1 MAAVH
6 ALVLFH
12 IVFGFLHQSLG
23 LISDYKL
30 CGDPE
35 CESMISRV
43 QAQRDHSAKDC
54 RFLNFKK
61 GDIITVYYKLTG
73 KRNDLWAGSM
83 EKLSGLFPK
92 DAIKI
97 DQLFIDEKKEIQVPT
112 QEYDFICFDEKGLV
126 IEHSTEFEDLEDLS
140 QETQET
146 DLNEVRDKP
155 TETEERE
162 PSQNSVQDV
171 SDQNTPETTETGGS
185 SWIGSA
191 VNGWF
196 GRNEQ
201 SNDEPQDESSE
212 ESFKSRKIVMDI
224 EENLMEEKTN
234 SGTFGWIS
242 GELTNAFGFGN
253 KELKTD
259 AQDNIENPTND
270 EDTSSQQSSSWMSM
284 GRDVLGFSEENT
296 DAATK
301 PEAEKEDENTNME
314 DQSTL
319 NPSQNMDVADNIQ
332 GDENTPDDI
341 AENNDSSLDDRITE
355 NEKEEKQAGWYGNMY
370 NRITNLYKE
379 DNEGKASVSEN
390 PASATSTEDK
400 TKESESS
407 SQSIF
412 SVSGLKSMLKLP
424 FQEDTVVTKDEEKT
438 EKEEDTRKEEIQHN
452 NMDQEEEMLI
462 DIDEQDSNQIDTD
475 VLASDDVKQLDEE
488 SNMTEDSTD
497 SQILEEN
504 SADNLNEEVKSEN
517 KADFFEEKV
526 EQDAK
531 DVQSDEEK
539 TGKEEDPGKKDFDE
553 EQEDKMLTDSDE
565 QESNQID
572 IDILNVTQSLSD
584 KTMTLQDSIA
594 SDSTEQLDVE
604 SNMMEESIDSQILE
618 KKSVDN
624 INEEVKCESN
634 ADFLEGKVE
643 QDTRDVQS
651 EEKTVKE
658 EDPRKEY
665 LDEEKNNNKDQEE
678 KMLIDIHEQDSNTID
693 TDVFSE
699 TQSLSLKEST
709 ASDSTEQLDV
719 ESNMTEDS
727 TDSQTLE
734 IKSADHLYEEV
745 KSENNAD
752 FIEENMDQDMRDVQS
767 EEKSGKEEDPGKED
781 FDKEQNNHKDQEEK
795 MLVDIRE
802 QDSNAIDTDVFRETQ
817 MQSDKTMTLKD
828 SIASDSTEQ
837 LVVESN
843 MMEDSTDSQT
853 TEIKSADNLYE
864 VKSENNADF
873 IEENMDQDTRNVQKE
888 EKTGKQEDLV
898 KEDFHEEQNNFKDQE
913 EKMLIDI
920 NEKVSN
926 PIDTG
931 IVSETQSLSDKT
943 MTLKENIASDSTEQ
957 LGVESNIKENSID
970 SQILEIK
977 SADILNEEVK
987 SENNADFIE
996 GKMDQ
1001 DTRDVQSEEK
1011 SEKDEDPGKED
1022 FDEEQNNHKDQE
1034 EKTLVDIREQDSNTI
1049 DTDVFSETLIQ
1060 SDKTLTLKESIAS
1073 DSTEQLDVESSM
1085 TENSTDSLILDIKSD
1100 FIEENMD
1107 QDTRDVQNEE
1117 KTGTQEDPV
1126 KEDFEEEQN
1135 TFKDQEEKMLIDIN
1149 EKVSN
1154 PTDTDVLSETQSL
1167 SDNTVTLKET
1177 IASDSTEQLDVESNM
1192 KENSIDSQILDKKS
1206 ADNLSEEVKSE
1217 NNADFLEGKTDQDT
1231 REVQSEEKTGKQ
1243 EDPVKEHFDEEQN
1256 NFRDQEEKMLI
1267 DINEKVSNPIDTD
1280 VLSKTQSLSDKT
1292 ITLNENIAS
1301 DSTEQLYVESNM
1313 KENSIDSQ
1321 ILDKKSADNLSE
1333 EVKSE
1338 NNADFLEG
1346 KMDQDTRE
1354 VQSEEKTGK
1363 QEDPVKEDF
1372 DEEQNNFKDQEVKM
1386 LIDINEKVSNPI
1398 DTDVLSET
1406 QSLSDKTMTLKE
1418 NTAPDSTEQLEVEF
1432 NVKEDSTDSQ
1442 ILEIKSADNLNEEIK
1457 IENDEVL
1464 EGVVEQDAKDVQS
1477 DEEKTG
1483 KEVNSGKEDFLE
1495 QQNVKDEEIYESVKQ
1510 ESTTKDVHQ
1519 ASSDETMI
1527 LKDSV
1532 ASNDITDIDGFS
1544 KESNTQHSDDVTS
1557 ANNTTDEVIQSEN
1570 NLTDSVD
1577 DILEGTLTQS
1587 PSDQANLDTIK
1598 QQENYSNEIS
1608 TDPVTGEDTSKL
1620 SESDIQTDTELHYEK
1635 TQESNVADLNADS
1648 HIESVKTDQ
1657 SVNADVNSELTL
1669 DAFSENNKEK
1679 QLAEGDQ
1686 GILKENDE
1694 LVLNRNEAQLD
1705 EALPND
1711 ITFHEEKL
1719 PDSEAHATP
1728 MSNEQKLDTNI
1739 NPLDE
1744 RSSYIHTLV
1753 TSEETLHSEL
1763 ESNSALNITDY
1774 NYNARESHH
1783 ESLVIENSKDTD
1795 SVGKND
1801 NEVVV
1806 HEEQEESG
1814 TVSEPTENYFETKE
1828 KEDDTQI
1835 TNESLTQETQ
1845 AKSPLLNTSDGSGDL
1860 KDGSH
1865 DLSSLKHGDIDN
1877 IPSAMTEDPDGYRTS
1892 TETELT
1898 NDFFSKNDS
1907 VQDENINIM
1916 HDQTQSAE
1924 HKEET
1929 DTANNEDRQTDSES
1943 VKRREESDTGAIWD
1957 QRDDGDTAVK
1967 LEDKKKHGNEKQPG
1981 NPEIQDKNTVSHPT
1995 ETSTEYANLY
2005 PYLSKQVIE
2014 DLLDLFGD
2022 QKLSWLDSKMGN
2034 TNAGQDN
2041 DVLDE
2046 LDDIEQLLEYYMKMN
2061 TKLGRIQQD
2070 NGVPGKDNTKEYS
2083 ALQKLFTLLSSLR
2096 KKYSPV
2102 ITDNSVE
2109 SPGVRED
2116 DCIHEACLDV
2126 NKNTQQMISTTEV
2139 ENNQVSGDTS
2149 VLGNPQNEP
2158 VFEEKDLSGI
2168 TDNVEDVHTDE
2179 QEIRKHEDWASSET
2193 KKTTFQNDGL
2203 ISEEH
2208 IEALNGL
2215 RQFYQMAVFVEVT
2228 INEIASIVDKVVSS
2242 LPDDI
2247 RPGPDLYGL
2256 PWEAVVFTG
2265 FLGLLTLLLFS
2276 CRFIHSIKSR
2286 LYASKE
2292 KQMAQKVAELLDEKC
2307 KVLETFSEVKQK
2319 FDKLESTLQNNGMS
2333 AQAAEKDSLEV
2344 ASQKLEQSN
2353 AQMKKEIERL
2363 QEELSQQNKARKQ
2376 QEDQLA
2382 ELEQILRN
2390 LEEEAKE
2397 RKSQLEQDNTTL
2409 KIHEINTE
2417 RLQKNLQAA
2426 KEEHAMLLESKA
2438 QLVQEAEDWGERLGE
2453 LEEEM
2458 KMCERSHTGM
2468 LEDCA
2473 NKDDRIKSLTECLLK
2488 MRDWDS
2494 EDESCVDG
2502 STNTAGAE
2510 NGDSSDFRQ
2519 KQKVQK
2525 LIEAAKMSADL
2536 KSMEEDKNRVFAK
2549 LADEIKAKEDL
2560 QEGIKQLEEQKE
2572 VLESES
2578 ANYASESQKLQQKLQ
2593 IMTEMYQENELKLH
2607 RMLTVEEKER
2617 LQKEEKLNKAGK
2629 KISLAAE
2636 ELNTYRQ
2643 RAKDLEEELERTSQ
2657 AYKNQIVSHE
2667 KKAHDNWLA
2676 ARAADRDLADVKRE
2690 NAHLRQRLTDSQF
2703 KFEILEKD
2711 VREGRP
2717 LFRGERS
2724 PYGPSPLSRPSS
2736 ETRAFLSPPTLMDGP
2751 PRLSPQFMGPG
2762 RGHPLPDPG
2771 LPFKRPPPGP
2781 YPMGPLPPR
2790 PPLPPE
2796 PYFADKSDSS
2806 FLRNSSSISENESRE
2821 GPHSMPGDMRLP
2833 PDPDSRMG
2841 PPPGPRLM
2849 GMPPLMDPRDP
2860 HFPPRGPYGPPEFF
2874 PPRGPGGPPIG
2885 MRGPLPP
2892 GMFPRAPMPLPQHM
2906 GYLPPRPQSDSFPP
2920 GPPPRPSPP
2929 GSEQPPNQSPSPHD
2943 VI

>member
-767 EEKSGKEEDPGKED
+767 EEKSGKEEDPG
-781 FDKEQNNHKDQEEK
+781 
-795 MLVDIRE
+795 
-802 QDSNAIDTDVFRETQ
+802 
-817 MQSDKTMTLKD
+817 
-828 SIASDSTEQ
+828 
-837 LVVESN
+837 
-843 MMEDSTDSQT
+843 
-853 TEIKSADNLYE
+853 
-864 VKSENNADF
+864 
-873 IEENMDQDTRNVQKE
+873 
-888 EKTGKQEDLV
+888 
-898 KEDFHEEQNNFKDQE
+898 
-913 EKMLIDI
+913 
-920 NEKVSN
+920 
-926 PIDTG
+926 
-931 IVSETQSLSDKT
+931 
-943 MTLKENIASDSTEQ
+943 
-957 LGVESNIKENSID
+957 
-970 SQILEIK
+970 
-977 SADILNEEVK
+977 
-987 SENNADFIE
+987 
-996 GKMDQ
+996 
-1001 DTRDVQSEEK
+1001 
-1011 SEKDEDPGKED
+1011 
-1022 FDEEQNNHKDQE
+1022 
-1034 EKTLVDIREQDSNTI
+1034 
-1049 DTDVFSETLIQ
+1049 
-1060 SDKTLTLKESIAS
+1060 
-1073 DSTEQLDVESSM
+1073 
-1085 TENSTDSLILDIKSD
+1085 
-1100 FIEENMD
+1100 
-1107 QDTRDVQNEE
+1107 
-1117 KTGTQEDPV
+1117 
-1126 KEDFEEEQN
+1126 
-1135 TFKDQEEKMLIDIN
+1135 
-1149 EKVSN
+1149 
-1154 PTDTDVLSETQSL
+1154 
-1167 SDNTVTLKET
+1167 
-1177 IASDSTEQLDVESNM
+1177 
-1192 KENSIDSQILDKKS
+1192 
-1206 ADNLSEEVKSE
+1206 
-1217 NNADFLEGKTDQDT
+1217 
-1231 REVQSEEKTGKQ
+1231 
-1243 EDPVKEHFDEEQN
+1243 
-1256 NFRDQEEKMLI
+1256 
-1267 DINEKVSNPIDTD
+1267 
-1280 VLSKTQSLSDKT
+1280 
-1292 ITLNENIAS
+1292 
-1301 DSTEQLYVESNM
+1301 
-1313 KENSIDSQ
+1313 
-1321 ILDKKSADNLSE
+1321 
-1333 EVKSE
+1333 
-1338 NNADFLEG
+1338 
-1346 KMDQDTRE
+1346 
-1354 VQSEEKTGK
+1354 
-1363 QEDPVKEDF
+1363 
-1372 DEEQNNFKDQEVKM
+1372 
-1386 LIDINEKVSNPI
+1386 
-1398 DTDVLSET
+1398 
-1406 QSLSDKTMTLKE
+1406 
-1418 NTAPDSTEQLEVEF
+1418 
-1432 NVKEDSTDSQ
+1432 
-1442 ILEIKSADNLNEEIK
+1442 
-1457 IENDEVL
+1457 
-1464 EGVVEQDAKDVQS
+1464 
-1477 DEEKTG
+1477 
-1483 KEVNSGKEDFLE
+1483 
-1495 QQNVKDEEIYESVKQ
+1495 
-1510 ESTTKDVHQ
+1510 
-1519 ASSDETMI
+1519 
-1527 LKDSV
+1527 
-1532 ASNDITDIDGFS
+1532 
-1544 KESNTQHSDDVTS
+1544 
-1557 ANNTTDEVIQSEN
+1557 
-1570 NLTDSVD
+1570 
-1577 DILEGTLTQS
+1577 
-1587 PSDQANLDTIK
+1587 
-1598 QQENYSNEIS
+1598 
-1608 TDPVTGEDTSKL
+1608 
-1620 SESDIQTDTELHYEK
+1620 
-1635 TQESNVADLNADS
+1635 
-1648 HIESVKTDQ
+1648 
-1657 SVNADVNSELTL
+1657 
-1669 DAFSENNKEK
+1669 
-1679 QLAEGDQ
+1679 
-1686 GILKENDE
+1686 
-1694 LVLNRNEAQLD
+1694 
-1705 EALPND
+1705 
-1711 ITFHEEKL
+1711 
-1719 PDSEAHATP
+1719 
-1728 MSNEQKLDTNI
+1728 
-1739 NPLDE
+1739 
-1744 RSSYIHTLV
+1744 
-1753 TSEETLHSEL
+1753 
-1763 ESNSALNITDY
+1763 
-1774 NYNARESHH
+1774 
-1783 ESLVIENSKDTD
+1783 
-1795 SVGKND
+1795 
-1801 NEVVV
+1801 
-1806 HEEQEESG
+1806 
-1814 TVSEPTENYFETKE
+1814 
-1828 KEDDTQI
+1828 
-1835 TNESLTQETQ
+1835 
-1845 AKSPLLNTSDGSGDL
+1845 
-1860 KDGSH
+1860 
-1865 DLSSLKHGDIDN
+1865 
-1877 IPSAMTEDPDGYRTS
+1877 
-1892 TETELT
+1892 
-1898 NDFFSKNDS
+1898 
-1907 VQDENINIM
+1907 
-1916 HDQTQSAE
+1916 
-1924 HKEET
+1924 
-1929 DTANNEDRQTDSES
+1929 
-1943 VKRREESDTGAIWD
+1943 
-1957 QRDDGDTAVK
+1957 
-1967 LEDKKKHGNEKQPG
+1967 
-1981 NPEIQDKNTVSHPT
+1981 
-1995 ETSTEYANLY
+1995 
-2005 PYLSKQVIE
+2005 
-2014 DLLDLFGD
+2014 
-2022 QKLSWLDSKMGN
+2022 
-2034 TNAGQDN
+2034 
-2041 DVLDE
+2041 
-2046 LDDIEQLLEYYMKMN
+2046 
-2061 TKLGRIQQD
+2061 
-2070 NGVPGKDNTKEYS
+2070 
-2083 ALQKLFTLLSSLR
+2083 
-2096 KKYSPV
+2096 
-2102 ITDNSVE
+2102 
-2109 SPGVRED
+2109 VRED

-2762 RGHPLPDPG
+2762 RASRGMVEPPSGGPDFERSGPHSDSGSLSPSWDRERRGPPPPTGHPLPDPG

>member
-539 TGKEEDPGKKDFDE
+539 TGKEED
-553 EQEDKMLTDSDE
+553 
-565 QESNQID
+565 
-572 IDILNVTQSLSD
+572 
-584 KTMTLQDSIA
+584 
-594 SDSTEQLDVE
+594 
-604 SNMMEESIDSQILE
+604 
-618 KKSVDN
+618 
-624 INEEVKCESN
+624 
-634 ADFLEGKVE
+634 
-643 QDTRDVQS
+643 
-651 EEKTVKE
+651 
-658 EDPRKEY
+658 
-665 LDEEKNNNKDQEE
+665 
-678 KMLIDIHEQDSNTID
+678 
-693 TDVFSE
+693 
-699 TQSLSLKEST
+699 
-709 ASDSTEQLDV
+709 
-719 ESNMTEDS
+719 
-727 TDSQTLE
+727 
-734 IKSADHLYEEV
+734 
-745 KSENNAD
+745 
-752 FIEENMDQDMRDVQS
+752 
-767 EEKSGKEEDPGKED
+767 
-781 FDKEQNNHKDQEEK
+781 
-795 MLVDIRE
+795 
-802 QDSNAIDTDVFRETQ
+802 
-817 MQSDKTMTLKD
+817 
-828 SIASDSTEQ
+828 
-837 LVVESN
+837 
-843 MMEDSTDSQT
+843 
-853 TEIKSADNLYE
+853 
-864 VKSENNADF
+864 
-873 IEENMDQDTRNVQKE
+873 
-888 EKTGKQEDLV
+888 
-898 KEDFHEEQNNFKDQE
+898 
-913 EKMLIDI
+913 
-920 NEKVSN
+920 
-926 PIDTG
+926 
-931 IVSETQSLSDKT
+931 
-943 MTLKENIASDSTEQ
+943 
-957 LGVESNIKENSID
+957 
-970 SQILEIK
+970 
-977 SADILNEEVK
+977 
-987 SENNADFIE
+987 
-996 GKMDQ
+996 
-1001 DTRDVQSEEK
+1001 
-1011 SEKDEDPGKED
+1011 
-1022 FDEEQNNHKDQE
+1022 
-1034 EKTLVDIREQDSNTI
+1034 
-1049 DTDVFSETLIQ
+1049 
-1060 SDKTLTLKESIAS
+1060 
-1073 DSTEQLDVESSM
+1073 
-1085 TENSTDSLILDIKSD
+1085 
-1100 FIEENMD
+1100 
-1107 QDTRDVQNEE
+1107 
-1117 KTGTQEDPV
+1117 
-1126 KEDFEEEQN
+1126 
-1135 TFKDQEEKMLIDIN
+1135 
-1149 EKVSN
+1149 
-1154 PTDTDVLSETQSL
+1154 
-1167 SDNTVTLKET
+1167 
-1177 IASDSTEQLDVESNM
+1177 
-1192 KENSIDSQILDKKS
+1192 
-1206 ADNLSEEVKSE
+1206 
-1217 NNADFLEGKTDQDT
+1217 
-1231 REVQSEEKTGKQ
+1231 
-1243 EDPVKEHFDEEQN
+1243 
-1256 NFRDQEEKMLI
+1256 
-1267 DINEKVSNPIDTD
+1267 
-1280 VLSKTQSLSDKT
+1280 
-1292 ITLNENIAS
+1292 
-1301 DSTEQLYVESNM
+1301 
-1313 KENSIDSQ
+1313 
-1321 ILDKKSADNLSE
+1321 
-1333 EVKSE
+1333 
-1338 NNADFLEG
+1338 
-1346 KMDQDTRE
+1346 
-1354 VQSEEKTGK
+1354 
-1363 QEDPVKEDF
+1363 
-1372 DEEQNNFKDQEVKM
+1372 
-1386 LIDINEKVSNPI
+1386 
-1398 DTDVLSET
+1398 
-1406 QSLSDKTMTLKE
+1406 
-1418 NTAPDSTEQLEVEF
+1418 
-1432 NVKEDSTDSQ
+1432 
-1442 ILEIKSADNLNEEIK
+1442 
-1457 IENDEVL
+1457 
-1464 EGVVEQDAKDVQS
+1464 
-1477 DEEKTG
+1477 
-1483 KEVNSGKEDFLE
+1483 
-1495 QQNVKDEEIYESVKQ
+1495 
-1510 ESTTKDVHQ
+1510 
-1519 ASSDETMI
+1519 
-1527 LKDSV
+1527 
-1532 ASNDITDIDGFS
+1532 
-1544 KESNTQHSDDVTS
+1544 
-1557 ANNTTDEVIQSEN
+1557 
-1570 NLTDSVD
+1570 
-1577 DILEGTLTQS
+1577 
-1587 PSDQANLDTIK
+1587 
-1598 QQENYSNEIS
+1598 
-1608 TDPVTGEDTSKL
+1608 
-1620 SESDIQTDTELHYEK
+1620 
-1635 TQESNVADLNADS
+1635 
-1648 HIESVKTDQ
+1648 
-1657 SVNADVNSELTL
+1657 
-1669 DAFSENNKEK
+1669 
-1679 QLAEGDQ
+1679 
-1686 GILKENDE
+1686 
-1694 LVLNRNEAQLD
+1694 
-1705 EALPND
+1705 
-1711 ITFHEEKL
+1711 
-1719 PDSEAHATP
+1719 
-1728 MSNEQKLDTNI
+1728 
-1739 NPLDE
+1739 
-1744 RSSYIHTLV
+1744 
-1753 TSEETLHSEL
+1753 
-1763 ESNSALNITDY
+1763 
-1774 NYNARESHH
+1774 
-1783 ESLVIENSKDTD
+1783 
-1795 SVGKND
+1795 
-1801 NEVVV
+1801 
-1806 HEEQEESG
+1806 
-1814 TVSEPTENYFETKE
+1814 
-1828 KEDDTQI
+1828 
-1835 TNESLTQETQ
+1835 
-1845 AKSPLLNTSDGSGDL
+1845 
-1860 KDGSH
+1860 
-1865 DLSSLKHGDIDN
+1865 
-1877 IPSAMTEDPDGYRTS
+1877 
-1892 TETELT
+1892 
-1898 NDFFSKNDS
+1898 
-1907 VQDENINIM
+1907 
-1916 HDQTQSAE
+1916 
-1924 HKEET
+1924 
-1929 DTANNEDRQTDSES
+1929 
-1943 VKRREESDTGAIWD
+1943 
-1957 QRDDGDTAVK
+1957 
-1967 LEDKKKHGNEKQPG
+1967 
-1981 NPEIQDKNTVSHPT
+1981 
-1995 ETSTEYANLY
+1995 
-2005 PYLSKQVIE
+2005 
-2014 DLLDLFGD
+2014 
-2022 QKLSWLDSKMGN
+2022 
-2034 TNAGQDN
+2034 
-2041 DVLDE
+2041 
-2046 LDDIEQLLEYYMKMN
+2046 
-2061 TKLGRIQQD
+2061 
-2070 NGVPGKDNTKEYS
+2070 
-2083 ALQKLFTLLSSLR
+2083 
-2096 KKYSPV
+2096 
-2102 ITDNSVE
+2102 
-2109 SPGVRED
+2109 PGVRED

-2762 RGHPLPDPG
+2762 RASRGMVEPPSGGPDFERSGPHSDSGSLSPSWDRERRGPPPPTGHPLPDPG